1 MNYFVNNREVIK
13 GLAINTSTTS
23 DPTFT
28 EMCTTSEVG
37 LTTDLDEKDF
47 YIFCD
52 AIKRSIITGAKLS
65 IDCTVKLDINNVA
78 IQSVLGNVH
87 DLIVNGSVAQFN
99 NVEVQFELL
108 ETVKSGVLTYKKY
121 QVPVVMKFSDLGGS
135 AEDEG
140 EFALEMIIN
149 GKGTVV
155 TA

>member
-1 MNYFVNNREVIK
+1 MNYFVNNREIIK
-13 GLAINTSTTS
+13 SLAINTSTTS

-47 YIFCD
+47 YVFCD

-99 NVEVQFELL
+99 NITVQFELL

-140 EFALEMIIN
+140 EFALEMVIN
-149 GKGTVV
+149 GKGQI
-155 TA
+155 AQ